1 MVRLRD
7 SKNKKEVSEK
17 GKKLGEE
24 TMHNFNTTL
33 HNLKDESKKDPI
45 KLTSAK
51 EYEEVLSEIKP
62 TDFLNNTNSAKMEFK
77 KKILQSLEKY
87 RSEYKM
93 QEQTKRQEFFKIT
106 EIVAASVHQTK
117 IESTT
122 QRLMLQD
129 LFNDYCDAK
138 FYTTFKACNESMTPD
153 ISTDYR
159 TFAKRITDMNIDE
172 HLASRVDTDNLD
184 QYVIINDTKSSKDIS
199 LIDIFKRTKSVDLRL
214 VDFMDSI
221 TLKRYYRFRVSSVYV
236 QPIDEFGQVIY
247 NSKVRIQVIYP
258 AKFTDTNKD
267 GQKYE
272 FVIQPNSCYSEY
284 DKPRPCKSL
293 SHVPHIFVIPFPFSF
308 LADTHEKKRPCKI
321 NPEEAVSPNGTFTF
335 TILDYE
341 IDMERVSSL
350 QIEIVGK
357 YSNKEPFSRSD
368 KKIFRHKKIAKS
380 PT

>member
-1 MVRLRD
+1 M
-7 SKNKKEVSEK
+7 
-17 GKKLGEE
+17 G
-24 TMHNFNTTL
+24 
-33 HNLKDESKKDPI
+33 
-45 KLTSAK
+45 
-51 EYEEVLSEIKP
+51 
-62 TDFLNNTNSAKMEFK
+62 KMEFK

-87 RSEYKM
+87 RNEYKM

-106 EIVAASVHQTK
+106 EIIAASVHQTK

-284 DKPRPCKSL
+284 DKPRPS
-293 SHVPHIFVIPFPFSF
+293 
-308 LADTHEKKRPCKI
+308 DTHEKKRPCKI

-357 YSNKEPFSRSD
+357 YSNKEPFSRSG
-368 KKIFRHKKIAKS
+368 KKFFRHKKIAKS

>member
-1 MVRLRD
+1 MVSLRD

-33 HNLKDESKKDPI
+33 NNLKDESKKDPI

-293 SHVPHIFVIPFPFSF
+293 IYPIY
-308 LADTHEKKRPCKI
+308 L
-321 NPEEAVSPNGTFTF
+321 
-335 TILDYE
+335 
-341 IDMERVSSL
+341 
-350 QIEIVGK
+350 
-357 YSNKEPFSRSD
+357 
-368 KKIFRHKKIAKS
+368 
-380 PT
+380 